1 MPASSLSNLSSS
13 EVLQLAV
20 QLGDPRVG
28 LPASAIRWL
37 LDWAEKLDAAAVKAF
52 GGKQLFDLLQLL
64 ADATAQDGSGSDIHS
79 SSSGAR
85 VPSGQ
90 LLGLL
95 CWAAAD
101 AVSTASAQQVYCLI
115 RALASWWYTPPNGD
129 VLLSAAAARVAE
141 KLPMLDQMQL
151 SDVLCG
157 FAQLGFTVG
166 EPLQSKLCSRLL
178 QASTAAASTSSSG
191 RVPTGAG
198 GNAAAQM
205 QLESTA
211 AVLAAVVVSISSPP
225 AQLVPTLMQQL
236 DGRLQELP
244 VESLL
249 QVGAALAAAGMAVQE
264 PAGAGAG
271 AAPRSGSQRKSSSWI
286 SQEWGQQYLA
296 AVERKLQKFP
306 LSAQQLALACSSL
319 HQLGLK
325 ANESTAEAAV
335 KLLQKHLE
343 ASSSGIHMAWL
354 VPVVSY
360 ITESRFRPAAQGIAI
375 IEQQLLVVLRN
386 GNSSSTSTELV
397 LEAVGS
403 SADSSNEGGVSAHD
417 GVAYTR
423 QAQAVELEQEQLL
436 LRLADFVQLLKA
448 MHDWGRRPGPDFTA
462 AAQDWSR
469 HQLINCDVHTLGPL
483 LLWLSSV
490 CGKPSAAWMLDWV
503 AVSQPLLL
511 DATAVDLMTLVV
523 ALSASGASAGGVST
537 AWWDGFST
545 AVLRKLQ
552 DMTDDSLE
560 ILCSSCYKL
569 RYRPSQAWLDSVLGE
584 VQMRAPDSSQNTA
597 AARAIAWARQLKVA

>member
-1 MPASSLSNLSSS
+1 MPGLYFPAEMPASSLSNLSSS

-28 LPASAIRWL
+28 MPASGIRWL
-37 LDWAEKLDAAAVKAF
+37 LDWADTLDAAAVKSL

-64 ADATAQDGSGSDIHS
+64 SAATVQYSSG
-79 SSSGAR
+79 SGAR

-115 RALASWWYTPPNGD
+115 KALAAWRYIPPNRS
-129 VLLSAAAARVAE
+129 VLLLAAAARVAE

-178 QASTAAASTSSSG
+178 QASTAAASTGSNV
-191 RVPTGAG
+191 RVPAGLG

-211 AVLAAVVVSISSPP
+211 AVLAAVLVSISSPP
-225 AQLVPTLMQQL
+225 AQLVPLLMQQL

-244 VESLL
+244 VELLL
-249 QVGAALAAAGMAVQE
+249 QLGAAFAAAGMAVQVS
-264 PAGAGAG
+264 ANVAS
-271 AAPRSGSQRKSSSWI
+271 SGSSQHKSSSAI
-286 SQEWGQQYLA
+286 SQEWGQQYLG
-296 AVERKLQKFP
+296 AVDRKLQKFP
-306 LSAQQLALACSSL
+306 LSAQQLAQACSSL
-319 HQLGLK
+319 QQLGLM
-325 ANESTAEAAV
+325 ADESTAEAVV

-343 ASSSGIHMAWL
+343 ADSSSMHMMWL

-360 ITESRFRPAAQGIAI
+360 ITESRFRPAAQGMAI
-375 IEQQLLVVLRN
+375 IEQQLLAVLRN
-386 GNSSSTSTELV
+386 SNSSSGSEELV
-397 LEAVGS
+397 LEAVS
-403 SADSSNEGGVSAHD
+403 SSEDGVSAQ
-417 GVAYTR
+417 GSPAYAL
-423 QAQAVELEQEQLL
+423 QAQAVGQEQQQQL
-436 LRLADFVQLLKA
+436 LRPAEYVQLLKA
-448 MHDWGRRPGPDFTA
+448 MHDWGRRPGSDFTT

-469 HQLINCDVHTLGPL
+469 HQLILCDVHTFGPL
-483 LLWLSSV
+483 LLWQTSV
-490 CGKPSAAWMLDWV
+490 CGRPPAAWLLDWV
-503 AVSQPLLL
+503 AVSQPLLQQ
-511 DATAVDLMTLVV
+511 ASAVELTTMAV

-545 AVLRKLQ
+545 GVLQQLQ
-552 DMTDDSLE
+552 DMTDENLE
-560 ILCSSCYKL
+560 VLCSSCYKL
-569 RYRPSQAWLDSVLGE
+569 RYRPSQVWLDALLGE
-584 VQMRAPDSSQNTA
+584 AQRRAPDSSQNTA
-597 AARAIAWARQLKVA
+597 AARAFAWARQLKAA